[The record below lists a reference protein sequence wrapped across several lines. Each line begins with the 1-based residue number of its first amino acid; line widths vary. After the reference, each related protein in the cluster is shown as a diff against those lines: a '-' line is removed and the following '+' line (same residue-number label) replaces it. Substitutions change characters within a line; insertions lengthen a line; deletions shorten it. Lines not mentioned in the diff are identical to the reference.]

1 MTFAHLDKGVGQNE
15 EVGLLKFSEEKLEVE
30 TLDKELEMF
39 KMK

>member
-1 MTFAHLDKGVGQNE
+1 MTFAHLDKGVGHNE
-15 EVGLLKFSEEKLEVE
+15 EDGLVKFSEDKLEVE